1 MPTTAED
8 EASYI
13 FAPIDSDDVLPDNE
27 PSPPRIV
34 RFVAPLLFVVIH
46 MCITFK
52 PNRTFFL
59 ALAFIFYLAFLVDRL
74 FYKLDT
80 LVTSVADV
88 STSRVSISQ
97 RVRERL
103 QAYKTS
109 HGKAIVRRDAAI
121 ARGTKALDDYLGLQD
136 RASTLQTELTNS
148 MAKRSEEYRQCRRDT
163 NRGRLVC
170 YKMLANWQ
178 AHIIDELEKLVRKF
192 KNVAMPKVKGVKPS
206 KGNSNG
212 LTGPLKR
219 IVSGLMK
226 AQMITKGQIG
236 ITEKIEEMLAVEKKD
251 VAEMLER
258 VGKAEEI
265 LESVKDRALVGGG
278 ATVDENGDG
287 MVGWEE
293 RLEVQMRRLNKYH
306 QGMLAENREEK
317 DEAEESGEHCAV
329 GFAGVGVEADK
340 A

>member
-1 MPTTAED
+1 V
-8 EASYI
+8 Y
-13 FAPIDSDDVLPDNE
+13 
-27 PSPPRIV
+27 
-34 RFVAPLLFVVIH
+34 
-46 MCITFK
+46 
-52 PNRTFFL
+52 
-59 ALAFIFYLAFLVDRL
+59 
-74 FYKLDT
+74 YK
-80 LVTSVADV
+80 
-88 STSRVSISQ
+88 I
-97 RVRERL
+97 
-103 QAYKTS
+103 
-109 HGKAIVRRDAAI
+109 
-121 ARGTKALDDYLGLQD
+121 
-136 RASTLQTELTNS
+136 
-148 MAKRSEEYRQCRRDT
+148 
-163 NRGRLVC
+163 
-170 YKMLANWQ
+170 LANWQ